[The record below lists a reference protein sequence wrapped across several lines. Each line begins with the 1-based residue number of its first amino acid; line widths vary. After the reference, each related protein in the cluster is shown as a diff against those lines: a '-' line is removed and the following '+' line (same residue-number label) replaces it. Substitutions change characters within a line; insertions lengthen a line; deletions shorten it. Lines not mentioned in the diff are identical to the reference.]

1 MKSVRE
7 KLYGGVS
14 RLSWLLGCALI
25 ASGCSDED
33 LSGVDGSESTS
44 GNGIYFGI
52 VDSASGWGD
61 EADARA
67 SMSSEDVHEAEVFV
81 LRGATSSDTLRVG
94 VTVTDGIVVS
104 DNKCAS
110 VQSRGVPVEQA
121 TDLLN
126 FGVTAF
132 YYPSESSSQPTAYY
146 MKNEQVTRGNG
157 IYSTSD
163 TYYWPSAGQLNF
175 VAVAPYCE
183 ALAVGDDYKVSFSY
197 TPDKDAS
204 KHEDLMLSNTGKKL
218 NNNTSGTAVGL
229 SFEHLLTAV
238 QFKIGGTPTG
248 AVKSI
253 SLSGEMVAS
262 GTYTVGSGWTY
273 GDATPDA
280 EYVIGYAEDHSTGL
294 VKDQM
299 LLLPQTI
306 GKDKVTLTVVF
317 DDKDSG
323 KERTLSAKIPAIEWV
338 ASKTTTYVINITP
351 EYTLEFASTPEYVD
365 AHYVMVPITI
375 NVSNYKG
382 LSGGW
387 VVKSEQDWVK
397 LRKNKVGLEYDGFW
411 IDPDGTYT
419 NDGKVYTVNEKYARS
434 LTYSEEPSADGNVT
448 IWAFFEENVSGQ
460 ERMAKFS
467 LYPIGHEDKVVEANV
482 IQHTPYIVNGVQWEC
497 IEEDDNSYPW
507 GFNWNFSEVY
517 TVTGAW
523 LSPSAKAWIYR
534 WLIFDSSFLKALF
547 GIPDDAGYL
556 KKGSNDVIATIDY
569 SQIQFDENFTNTEND
584 GLANTREIYNY
595 KGSASLESI
604 RNYLNNISG
613 VTCTVD
619 PSNASVEQAKDYA
632 VKKIVDSK
640 NKFVAAESK
649 DSENN
654 IIESAIINE
663 SDIVWYLPAKNE
675 YSELEKYS
683 LDGNSYYWT
692 SSFYVGD
699 NTTAY
704 GYSKSGIS
712 LMGRAEVCRL
722 RAARAK

>member
-14 RLSWLLGCALI
+14 RLTWLLGCALI

-33 LSGVDGSESTS
+33 LSGVDGSASTS

-67 SMSSEDVHEAEVFV
+67 SMSSEDEHETEVFV
-81 LRGATSSDTLRVG
+81 LRGATASDTLRVG

-146 MKNEQVTRGNG
+146 MKNEQVTRGND

-163 TYYWPSAGQLNF
+163 TYYWPSAGQLSF
-175 VAVAPYCE
+175 VAVAPYRE
-183 ALAVGDDYKVSFSY
+183 TLAVGDDYKVSFSY
-197 TPDKDAS
+197 APDKDAS
-204 KHEDLMLSNTGKKL
+204 KHDDLMLSNTREKL

-248 AVKSI
+248 TVKSI

-280 EYVIGYAEDHSTGL
+280 EYVIGYAEDYSTGL

-323 KERTLSAKIPAIEWV
+323 KERTLSAHIPAIEWV

-351 EYTLEFASTPEYVD
+351 EYDLEFVTPQNEIPVLD
-365 AHYVMVPITI
+365 CHYVWQLLKIRTNGRYTGKWAVTTNKDWATVRILPEKNEEDLDLYYQGYWCIDDRGSQILTGESI
-375 NVSNYKG
+375 STGG
-382 LSGGW
+382 LDVLVYLYENTDDTDADTRD
-387 VVKSEQDWVK
+387 VVVT
-397 LRKNKVGLEYDGFW
+397 LNA
-411 IDPDGTYT
+411 
-419 NDGKVYTVNEKYARS
+419 VNEKGEYVPISTR
-434 LTYSEEPSADGNVT
+434 TINQYEP
-448 IWAFFEENVSGQ
+448 IWNGGKAY
-460 ERMAKFS
+460 ER
-467 LYPIGHEDKVVEANV
+467 
-482 IQHTPYIVNGVQWEC
+482 
-497 IEEDDNSYPW
+497 IEEYDAQTSFPW
-507 GFNWNFSEVY
+507 GFNWTNT
-517 TVTGAW
+517 TVKFTG
-523 LSPSAKAWIYR
+523 SRNPIR
-534 WLIFDSSFLKALF
+534 GVIFNILKLF
-547 GIPDDAGYL
+547 GYGNNVKMEWNGAG
-556 KKGSNDVIATIDY
+556 ATVDMSSIEALGDKA
-569 SQIQFDENFTNTEND
+569 SDENNGLQNTTDLLNFDGIADLNSSIALLEGWGMSLDESSIDAQPTN
-584 GLANTREIYNY
+584 
-595 KGSASLESI
+595 
-604 RNYLNNISG
+604 
-613 VTCTVD
+613 
-619 PSNASVEQAKDYA
+619 YA
-632 VKKIVDSK
+632 VRMILYK
-640 NKFVAAESK
+640 NKFNKKTETTGTNTVNVAVLT
-649 DSENN
+649 
-654 IIESAIINE
+654 
-663 SDIVWYLPAKNE
+663 SDGVQWYLPAPGEVSVLQSTASNGASSDTPL
-675 YSELEKYS
+675 YSTENGYWS
-683 LDGNSYYWT
+683 SRAVVNSNTNSYYYI
-692 SSFYVGD
+692 SSGTVE
-699 NTTAY
+699 A
-704 GYSKSGIS
+704 SAARSSQK
-712 LMGRAEVCRL
+712 RV
-722 RAARAK
+722 RAARIKPSVQ